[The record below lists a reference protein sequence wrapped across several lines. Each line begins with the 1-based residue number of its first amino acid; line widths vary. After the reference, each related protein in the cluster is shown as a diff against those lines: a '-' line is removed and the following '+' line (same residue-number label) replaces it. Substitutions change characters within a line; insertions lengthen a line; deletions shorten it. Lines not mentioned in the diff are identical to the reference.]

1 MVTDDEERL
10 QAFWHKITIG
20 GSILF
25 LSKLTTFIQGS
36 NPCLS
41 LYAIIFILYI
51 IFTMKI
57 TIKGNSIDITITT
70 DENCT
75 VEWVGNVIPRTAISP
90 LLQEHR
96 KGQAIQLLKDEWKD
110 TAENIKLI
118 NDVVYTDNAIIIWGV
133 SWSYNNA
140 KASDFWLP
148 YTIDDENN
156 PADYDKPHV
165 FKGGGDYDDE
175 DYFNYAMVDK
185 IAKQGAKVP
194 SYEDIWNSLVALPW
208 DTKGKAP
215 KEPTYVG
222 WWIGVKILSILLG
235 TEMSGYRD
243 GGVWHSVGSSGYLWS
258 RSKSGSALA
267 WACGWDEARG
277 KLDDYYRGYARPL
290 RLLA

>member
-1 MVTDDEERL
+1 
-10 QAFWHKITIG
+10 
-20 GSILF
+20 
-25 LSKLTTFIQGS
+25 
-36 NPCLS
+36 
-41 LYAIIFILYI
+41 
-51 IFTMKI
+51 MKI

-75 VEWVGNVIPRTAISP
+75 VEWVGNVIPKTGISP

-96 KGQAIQLLKDEWKD
+96 KGQAIQFLKDQWKD
-110 TAENIKLI
+110 TSENIKLI

-140 KASDFWLP
+140 KASDFGLT
-148 YTIDDENN
+148 YTVDDKDN
-156 PADYDKPHV
+156 PADYSKSHV
-165 FKGGGDYDDE
+165 FKWEGKYSEE
-175 DYFNYAMVDK
+175 DYFNFPMVDK
-185 IAKQGAKVP
+185 IVNEHNAKVP

-235 TEMSGYRD
+235 AEMSGCRD
-243 GGVWHSVGSSGYLWS
+243 GGVWKNIGSYGYLWS
-258 RSKSGSALA
+258 RSKSHSGGA
-267 WACGWDEARG
+267 WACKWDETEG
-277 KLDDYYRGYARPL
+277 KLGYYSRRYARPL

>member
-1 MVTDDEERL
+1 
-10 QAFWHKITIG
+10 
-20 GSILF
+20 
-25 LSKLTTFIQGS
+25 
-36 NPCLS
+36 
-41 LYAIIFILYI
+41 
-51 IFTMKI
+51 MKI

-75 VEWVGNVIPRTAISP
+75 VEWVENAIPKTGISP

-96 KGQAIQLLKDEWKD
+96 KGQAIQFLKDQWKD
-110 TAENIKLI
+110 TSENIKLI

-156 PADYDKPHV
+156 PADYNKPHV

-194 SYEDIWNSLVALPW
+194 SYQDMRKTLAALPGGPS
-208 DTKGKAP
+208 GKIP
-215 KEPTYVG
+215 NPPSTVSRNVG
-222 WWIGVKILSILLG
+222 SAKLMSILLG
-235 TEMSGYRD
+235 TEMSGYRFV
-243 GGVWHSVGSSGYLWS
+243 GVWHSVGSFGYLWS
-258 RSKSGSALA
+258 RSESDSNGA
-267 WACGWDEARG
+267 WACGWGETRG
-277 KLDDYYRGYARPL
+277 RLDDYYRECARPL

>member
-1 MVTDDEERL
+1 MVV
-10 QAFWHKITIG
+10 F
-20 GSILF
+20 F

-41 LYAIIFILYI
+41 LYAIIFIYYI

-57 TIKGNSIDITITT
+57 TIKGNSIDTTITT

-75 VEWVGNVIPRTAISP
+75 VEWVGNVIPKTAISP

-96 KGQAIQLLKDEWKD
+96 KGQAIQFLKDQWKD

-118 NDVVYTDNAIIIWGV
+118 NDVAYTDNAIIIWGV

-140 KASDFWLP
+140 KASDFGLT
-148 YTIDDENN
+148 YSVDDKDN
-156 PADYDKPHV
+156 PADWTQAHV
-165 FKGGGDYDDE
+165 FKGEGKYSEE
-175 DYFNYAMVDK
+175 DYFNFPMVDK
-185 IAKQGAKVP
+185 IVNEHNAKVP

-235 TEMSGYRD
+235 TEMSGYRG
-243 GGVWHSVGSSGYLWS
+243 GGVWEDIGSYGSLWS
-258 RSKSGSALA
+258 RSESDSFYA
-267 WACGWDEARG
+267 WAYGWDEAEGR
-277 KLDDYYRGYARPL
+277 LDHYRRKYARPL